1 VSQSQDWLEQLP
13 QNIVIGLE
21 QGSVYSLIALGYTLV
36 YGVLQLINF
45 AHSEVFMAGG
55 FGSYLVVDAIVGD
68 RHLSGVAVPLTVLAG
83 LISGAAT
90 GAAVAWVLEKVAY
103 KTLRRNGAPKLAFLI
118 SAIGAS
124 LFLSNLAGKLFNRLR
139 NNSFPDYFNVN
150 RRVLTIGSAKIS
162 VLVLMI
168 IVTAIVMMIFLDRLV
183 NRTKL
188 GRGIRAVAEDA
199 PTAALMG
206 IDIDKTI
213 SRTFVIGGALAGV
226 AGFMFGTAFGVSNL
240 MGFTPGVKAFAAAV
254 LGGIGNIRG
263 AMIGGLILGEAEV
276 LVSALS
282 FVGTQWN
289 DVVSFV
295 VLVLILLVRPTGI
308 LGERLGRAA

>member
-1 VSQSQDWLEQLP
+1 MSQSQDWLQQLP

-21 QGSVYSLIALGYTLV
+21 QGSMYSLIALGYTLV

-45 AHSEVFMAGG
+45 AHSEVFMSGA
-55 FGSYLVVDAIVGD
+55 FGSYLVVNGIVGH
-68 RHLSGVAVPLTVLAG
+68 RHISGLMVPLTLIAGVLT
-83 LISGAAT
+83 GAAT
-90 GAAVAWVLEKVAY
+90 GAGIAWLLEKVAY
-103 KTLRRNGAPKLAFLI
+103 KALRRGGAPKLAFLI

-124 LFLSNLAGKLFNRLR
+124 LFLSNLAGKLFNRLP
-139 NNSFPDYFNVN
+139 NNAFPTYFNIDRHVFSVAGAN
-150 RRVLTIGSAKIS
+150 VSLIEVIIIG
-162 VLVLMI
+162 
-168 IVTAIVMMIFLDRLV
+168 TAIVMMVFLDRLV
-183 NRTKL
+183 NKTKL

-213 SRTFVIGGALAGV
+213 SRTFVIGGALAGA

-263 AMIGGLILGEAEV
+263 AMIGGLLLGQAEV
-276 LVSALS
+276 LISALP
-282 FVGTQWN
+282 FIGAQWN